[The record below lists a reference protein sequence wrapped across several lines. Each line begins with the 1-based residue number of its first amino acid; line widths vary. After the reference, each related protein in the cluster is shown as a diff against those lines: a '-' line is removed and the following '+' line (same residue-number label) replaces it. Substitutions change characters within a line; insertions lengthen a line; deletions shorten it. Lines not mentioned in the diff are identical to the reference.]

1 MSVMDRASGLRHGV
15 KKILQHYAV
24 GIWLDDF
31 PVAWTNV
38 NGHTRQQLQA
48 DMLQAGYQD
57 YSALLQDCNVFCQV
71 TVQPEMPHRP
81 IVRYS
86 DPIPKIEVVAQ
97 QLRAARHK
105 RYNYVSAP
113 DIISELCR
121 HFKVPG
127 FGHFCVNIG
136 DIPTL
141 KQLTDLETK
150 VYSYSSAFIGTR

>member
-1 MSVMDRASGLRHGV
+1 MDRASVLRHGV
-15 KKILQHYAV
+15 NKILRHYQV

-38 NGHTRQQLQA
+38 NQQTTQQLQA
-48 DMLQAGYQD
+48 DLLKAGYRD
-57 YSALLQDCNVFCQV
+57 YSALLQDCNVFCQI

-97 QLRAARHK
+97 QLRAACHK
-105 RYNYVSAP
+105 RYEFVCTP
-113 DIISELCR
+113 DLISEICR
-121 HFKVPG
+121 HFKVPN
-127 FGHFCVNIG
+127 FGHFYVNIA

-150 VYSYSSAFIGTR
+150 VYNYSSAFIGTR